1 MTKNTYLT
9 RNSFQKLAFVS
20 TGLET
25 QMDDLNLYRMYFKH
39 IRVCTINPE
48 QQLNL
53 ILKTLNVKLHQA
65 SPGESLDT
73 SELSLEGHL
82 ILPPSLR
89 KVFCVKVEFKR
100 KVTRGLVIGWIYPVQ
115 ADSDEIHRSHN
126 NLVFLTSLR

>member
-1 MTKNTYLT
+1 
-9 RNSFQKLAFVS
+9 
-20 TGLET
+20 
-25 QMDDLNLYRMYFKH
+25 MDDLNLYRMYFKH

-53 ILKTLNVKLHQA
+53 ILKTLNVKMHQA

-89 KVFCVKVEFKR
+89 KVFFALKLNS
-100 KVTRGLVIGWIYPVQ
+100 RGKLPVALSLAGSVLCKLTQTKYTVVI
-115 ADSDEIHRSHN
+115 A
-126 NLVFLTSLR
+126 TSSF